1 MHMFLELTYDR
12 CGDVSDV
19 VLEPDENEDPDELHN
34 YAGTLRVTNP
44 AIQFS
49 DRAKSGEFNYYDDD
63 EYFLMLNR
71 IKEFSSMFFRNQPSI
86 NIFQLAAILSEY
98 ILKTESFAPIP
109 EPEEEDIEEM
119 DEDDEDD
126 GDDGDGGE
134 DMFKDSDGDDL
145 FE

>member
-1 MHMFLELTYDR
+1 MFLDLTYDN

-19 VLEPDENEDPDELHN
+19 ILEPDQNEDPDELHN
-34 YAGTLRVTNP
+34 YAGTLKVTNP

-49 DRAKSGEFNYYDDD
+49 ERAKRGDFNYYDDD
-63 EYFLMLNR
+63 AYSLMLNR

-98 ILKTESFAPIP
+98 ILKTESFISIP
-109 EPEEEDIEEM
+109 EQEEFEEF
-119 DEDDEDD
+119 DEDDLDDDGGGDGDEDEDD
-126 GDDGDGGE
+126 T
-134 DMFKDSDGDDL
+134 FKDSDEDP